1 MSGRFGAGSLR
12 LNLIAWLVAPGLVV
26 LAVSAWLSYNSAFR
40 LSTLVTD
47 RQLTSSARVI
57 AEQIGYSGG
66 KLVAVIPPA
75 ALELF
80 ATDSHDEVAYAV
92 MDPYGGL
99 VAGYPGLDAPETLP
113 VSDDGQRY
121 FETMFRTEAMRAT
134 MLRQPVITPQGTVV
148 ATVIVGET
156 QKARHE
162 LIQSLWLRGFVE
174 QALVVLAGAVFIWI
188 GISRQLRPLL
198 RLRQEVLDRPADRF
212 EPFDPLPVQ
221 SEIRPLVVALN
232 SHMDRLRLQL
242 ERQRRFLD
250 SAAHQ
255 LRTPLAIM
263 KTQVG
268 YALRTREAAEVGL
281 ALREVDGNL
290 TSMARLTNQ
299 LLTLGSVEHDRQIA
313 PPEVIQLNAA
323 VRQAV
328 MEAAGRALDNGIEL
342 AFDADSDTPILA
354 SAVLVKEVVANLLDN
369 VIHHAGSGTTAT
381 VAVRRSVNDVLLRVE
396 DDGRG
401 VAAEERPTLLERFR
415 RGRTAGPG
423 GSGLGLSIVAE
434 IAESLGGAVELPMPR
449 GGRGFCVVVRLPIA
463 RSEVASAMLPGEA
476 GDS

>member
-1 MSGRFGAGSLR
+1 MSNRFGAGSLR

-47 RQLTSSARVI
+47 RQLTSSARII
-57 AEQIGYSGG
+57 AEQIGFSGG
-66 KLVAVIPPA
+66 KLEAVIPPA

-92 MDPYGGL
+92 MDPDGGL
-99 VAGYPGLDAPETLP
+99 IAGYPGLEAPGALP
-113 VSDDGQRY
+113 ASDEGQRY

-156 QKARHE
+156 QKARSE

-174 QALVVLAGAVFIWI
+174 QGLLVLAGAVFIWI

-198 RLRQEVLDRPADRF
+198 RLRQEVLGRPADRF

-268 YALRTREAAEVGL
+268 YALRTHEEAEVDL

-290 TSMARLTNQ
+290 TAMARLTNQ
-299 LLTLGSVEHDRQIA
+299 LLTLGSVEHDRHVA
-313 PPEVIQLNAA
+313 PAEVIELSFA

-354 SAVLVKEVVANLLDN
+354 SVVLVKEVVANLLDN
-369 VIHHAGSGTTAT
+369 VIHHAGADTVAT
-381 VAVRRSVNDVLLRVE
+381 IAVRRGVNDVLLRVE
-396 DDGRG
+396 DDGQG
-401 VAAEERPTLLERFR
+401 VTEDERPTLLERFR

-423 GSGLGLSIVAE
+423 GSGLGLSIVRE
-434 IAESLGGAVELPMPR
+434 ITESLGGGVELPVPR
-449 GGRGFCVVVRLPIA
+449 GGRGFCVVVRLPLA
-463 RSEVASAMLPGEA
+463 RSAIGSASQPGDA
-476 GDS
+476 RQT